1 MGEGRPEGDVWF
13 RGSRICVVQHN
24 TALLFSR
31 VMEECSVAGYSNVY
45 SVQLCQQ
52 LMCYNSVKEH
62 RNTQQHKQHSTLVEG
77 I

>member
-1 MGEGRPEGDVWF
+1 MGEEGRREMCGFEGHGYVLY
-13 RGSRICVVQHN
+13 N
-24 TALLFSR
+24 TTLLFSR
-31 VMEECSVAGYSNVY
+31 VMEQCSVAGYSNVY